1 MSNIIRNTINK
12 IDSLYHQ
19 KNIFSVLKGLNLQT
33 AIDVGAHKGEFLS
46 YLLKLNSIKN
56 IHAFEPQKKIFN
68 ELEQKF
74 LSNDLIIL
82 NNFAISDESGFKNIK
97 INELTSTSTFS
108 EISANSIWA
117 KLKNAILFSKNSIV
131 GNYEVQTIKLD
142 NYIKE
147 KKINNIDLLKIDTEG
162 HELNVLKGSE
172 KSFDDKIIKYILI
185 EVNLTKMYKNYKI
198 EDVENFLQRKNY
210 KLVKKFKFPLLNFE
224 DRLYVSDKF

>member
-97 INELTSTSTFS
+97 INKLTSTSTFS

-117 KLKNAILFSKNSIV
+117 KLKSCRSYYFYLSGRKENSRCSRSKHPYRRRRRRSIWTGNSRV
-131 GNYEVQTIKLD
+131 CLELAK
-142 NYIKE
+142 
-147 KKINNIDLLKIDTEG
+147 NN
-162 HELNVLKGSE
+162 H
-172 KSFDDKIIKYILI
+172 
-185 EVNLTKMYKNYKI
+185 
-198 EDVENFLQRKNY
+198 
-210 KLVKKFKFPLLNFE
+210 
-224 DRLYVSDKF
+224 